1 MCRIAWGFHVLGK
14 GPASAQG
21 LRMHQVDG
29 HRTIHPAVPTWLC
42 PGPKTQKTS
51 EIVGFFS
58 GRNMGI
64 KVEIR
69 DFTATNGILPTTMG
83 ILSTT
88 QNWDFTIQSGAL
100 AWFNDSPYCLAICG
114 VVPTSFY
121 PPLPMGWWSQVIF
134 ICLGWLKGTQM
145 DTLQRC
151 FFLCIESMLLMVEN
165 TGSVKA
171 CGMLGRVQLIHHPS
185 PHVGC
190 LVVFEVNVL
199 MRFGR
204 NTMGKR

>member
-1 MCRIAWGFHVLGK
+1 
-14 GPASAQG
+14 
-21 LRMHQVDG
+21 
-29 HRTIHPAVPTWLC
+29 
-42 PGPKTQKTS
+42 
-51 EIVGFFS
+51 
-58 GRNMGI
+58 MGI

-69 DFTATNGILPTTMG
+69 DFTATNRILPTTMG